1 MNDMNKSIPT
11 TEQLKK
17 THKTIDKLNTFNGIK
32 LLLEDQKDSITAI
45 NKIIKNL
52 TFVVDE
58 IFSKLIQSKSSRLIY
73 AGAGTSGRIAIQDGV
88 ELLPTFGW
96 PKRRLKL
103 IMAGG
108 NKALLNSVEFSED
121 DIKRPLEILK
131 NLKVNSKDVVLG
143 VTASGNTPFTCKVL
157 EEATKLNSLTIA
169 VTNNPNGNILNYA
182 NYKIVLDTR
191 GELIAGSTRMKAG
204 TSQKIC
210 LNLISTMVMVKL
222 GKVKNG
228 YMTNMIPT
236 NKKLIERQKRIE
248 NILHFIDIN

>member
-103 IMAGG
+103 IMAG
-108 NKALLNSVEFSED
+108 E
-121 DIKRPLEILK
+121 
-131 NLKVNSKDVVLG
+131 
-143 VTASGNTPFTCKVL
+143 
-157 EEATKLNSLTIA
+157 
-169 VTNNPNGNILNYA
+169 
-182 NYKIVLDTR
+182 
-191 GELIAGSTRMKAG
+191 
-204 TSQKIC
+204 
-210 LNLISTMVMVKL
+210 
-222 GKVKNG
+222 
-228 YMTNMIPT
+228 
-236 NKKLIERQKRIE
+236 
-248 NILHFIDIN
+248 

>member
-88 ELLPTFGW
+88 ELLYNFWMAKKKIKINYG
-96 PKRRLKL
+96 RR
-103 IMAGG
+103 
-108 NKALLNSVEFSED
+108 
-121 DIKRPLEILK
+121 
-131 NLKVNSKDVVLG
+131 
-143 VTASGNTPFTCKVL
+143 
-157 EEATKLNSLTIA
+157 
-169 VTNNPNGNILNYA
+169 
-182 NYKIVLDTR
+182 
-191 GELIAGSTRMKAG
+191 
-204 TSQKIC
+204 
-210 LNLISTMVMVKL
+210 
-222 GKVKNG
+222 
-228 YMTNMIPT
+228 
-236 NKKLIERQKRIE
+236 
-248 NILHFIDIN
+248 